1 MHKINIIK
9 DLLVEKIK
17 IGIVIQG
24 SLESQGFDCVQ
35 NCNELI
41 KIFLDKDYVER
52 IELSTWEN
60 ENI

>member
-1 MHKINIIK
+1 MHKIKIIK
-9 DLLVEKIK
+9 DLLVGKIK

-41 KIFLDKDYVER
+41 KIFSNKDYVER
-52 IELSTWEN
+52 IV
-60 ENI
+60 